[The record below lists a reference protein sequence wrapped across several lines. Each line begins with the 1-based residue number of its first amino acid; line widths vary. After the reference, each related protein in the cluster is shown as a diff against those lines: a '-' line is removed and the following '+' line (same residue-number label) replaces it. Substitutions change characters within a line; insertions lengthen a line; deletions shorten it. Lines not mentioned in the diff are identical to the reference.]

1 MVWCRLPGHA
11 VWYRM
16 PFDAPNRSKGASMI
30 ILASTS
36 KYRKKLM
43 ADAGFEAECV
53 APSYEERAIEGMHP
67 LDLIAY
73 HARNKAL
80 SVAKVHPRDIVIGSD
95 QGLVDGDVL
104 LGKPGSVENACAQ
117 LRALRGHLAILATSL
132 VVMRGDEVLEYQ
144 NRAKLHFRDD
154 LSDDVIRAYVLAD
167 MPLDCAGSF
176 KIESRGPR
184 LFSAI
189 ECDDPT
195 AIQGL
200 PMMRLTAM
208 LVKMDPSLDANFK
221 LIFSP

>member
-1 MVWCRLPGHA
+1 
-11 VWYRM
+11 
-16 PFDAPNRSKGASMI
+16 MI

-43 ADAGFEAECV
+43 TDAGFTAECV
-53 APSYEERAIEGMHP
+53 APLYEEQSIPGMHP

-80 SVAKVHPRDIVIGSD
+80 SVAASHPDDIVIGSD

-104 LGKPGSVENACAQ
+104 LGKPGSVENACVQ
-117 LRALRGHLAILATSL
+117 LEGLRGHAAILATSL
-132 VVMRGDEVLEYQ
+132 VVVHGSEVLEYQ
-144 NRAKLHFRDD
+144 DRAILHFRDN
-154 LSDDVIRAYVLAD
+154 LSSEVIRAYVLAD

-184 LFSAI
+184 LFSSI
-189 ECDDPT
+189 ECHDPT

-200 PMMRLTAM
+200 PMMKLTEM
-208 LVKMDPSLDANFK
+208 LVQLDPSLDERF
-221 LIFSP
+221 

>member
-1 MVWCRLPGHA
+1 
-11 VWYRM
+11 
-16 PFDAPNRSKGASMI
+16 MI

-43 ADAGFEAECV
+43 TDAGFTAECV
-53 APSYEERAIEGMHP
+53 APLYEEQSIPGMHP

-80 SVAKVHPRDIVIGSD
+80 SVAASHPDDIVIGSD

-104 LGKPGSVENACAQ
+104 LGKPGSVENACVQ
-117 LRALRGHLAILATSL
+117 LEGLRGHAAILATSL
-132 VVMRGDEVLEYQ
+132 VVVRGSEVLEYQ
-144 NRAKLHFRDD
+144 DRATLHFRDD
-154 LSDDVIRAYVLAD
+154 LTREVIRAYVAAD

-184 LFSAI
+184 LFSSI
-189 ECDDPT
+189 ECNDPT

-200 PMMRLTAM
+200 PMMKLTAM
-208 LVKMDPSLDANFK
+208 LIKLDPSLDVLF
-221 LIFSP
+221 

>member
-1 MVWCRLPGHA
+1 
-11 VWYRM
+11 
-16 PFDAPNRSKGASMI
+16 MI

-43 ADAGFEAECV
+43 ADAGFEATCV
-53 APSYEERAIEGMHP
+53 SPAYEERPVAGLHP
-67 LDLIAY
+67 LELIAY
-73 HARNKAL
+73 HAKHKAL
-80 SVAKVHPRDIVIGSD
+80 SVSVKYPEAIVIGSD

-117 LRALRGHLAILATSL
+117 LEGLRGHVAILATSL
-132 VVMRGDEVLEYQ
+132 VVVRGAEVLEYQ
-144 NRAKLHFRDD
+144 NRAKLHFRED
-154 LSDDVIRAYVLAD
+154 LSEAAIRAYVRAD

-176 KIESRGPR
+176 KIESRGSR

-200 PMMRLTAM
+200 PMMKLTAM
-208 LVKMDPSLDANFK
+208 LVQLEPSLDISF
-221 LIFSP
+221 